1 MRRWRARWRGCS
13 PTSCTCAGASRY
25 GDGPFRAFTWSAR
38 APDAAVDAH
47 GVDAV
52 RDLVRT
58 RAGRGFPHGWG
69 LVRASLGP
77 HARGTRGASDFQR
90 KRKVR
95 SARTRGARSSCR
107 MLPGHASR
115 LVRTRGARHVAA
127 WFHPVAMTWSAR
139 ARDAAVDAHGV
150 DAVRDLV
157 RTRGTR
163 APRPE
168 TRGGSRTWSARGM
181 RGEKP
186 PHRPPGCPPGRGIP
200 GGPRKNGQENIFPF
214 AGVWCRIMSIRY
226 PMESAP
232 CRNGS

>member
-1 MRRWRARWRGCS
+1 MTARSG
-13 PTSCTCAGASRY
+13 
-25 GDGPFRAFTWSAR
+25 
-38 APDAAVDAH
+38 H
-47 GVDAV
+47 
-52 RDLVRT
+52 
-58 RAGRGFPHGWG
+58 
-69 LVRASLGP
+69 SLGP
-77 HARGTRGASDFQR
+77 HAHGTRRSSDFQR
-90 KRKVR
+90 ERKVR

-127 WFHPVAMTWSAR
+127 WFRSVAMTWSAH
-139 ARDAAVDAHGV
+139 ARDAGLSRSAKIDYAG
-150 DAVRDLV
+150 LV

-168 TRGGSRTWSARGM
+168 TRGGSTTWSARGM

-232 CRNGS
+232 CRNGSLPCSPC

>member
-1 MRRWRARWRGCS
+1 MRSPERPWFSTRSPPRGTHSGQERAFPVTGLRPHLRGMRRWRARWRGCS

-38 APDAAVDAH
+38 AP
-47 GVDAV
+47 
-52 RDLVRT
+52 
-58 RAGRGFPHGWG
+58 
-69 LVRASLGP
+69 
-77 HARGTRGASDFQR
+77 
-90 KRKVR
+90 
-95 SARTRGARSSCR
+95 
-107 MLPGHASR
+107 
-115 LVRTRGARHVAA
+115 
-127 WFHPVAMTWSAR
+127 
-139 ARDAAVDAHGV
+139 DAAVDAHGV

-232 CRNGS
+232 CRNGSLPCSPC